1 MSPPKMSKA
10 LRRGLFLPGITAA
23 AFLVGFGGTAIAD
36 SAPSAPLEISGKQA
50 SIEIVDF
57 MQFTPEEMTVEPG
70 TTVVFTNLDGSN
82 HMISVDGA
90 NSGRMSMNKQWAH
103 TFATTGTFPFA
114 CTMHPR
120 MKGTIV
126 VQ

>member
-1 MSPPKMSKA
+1 MTTSHKTRFHHA
-10 LRRGLFLPGITAA
+10 AFLPALTLS
-23 AFLVGFGGTAIAD
+23 AFLVGVGGTAIAD
-36 SAPSAPLEISGKQA
+36 TTPSAPLEISGKQA

-57 MQFTPEEMTVEPG
+57 MQFTPEELTVEAG

-82 HMISVDGA
+82 HKITVDGA
-90 NSGRMSMNKQWAH
+90 HSGRMSMNKQWAH
-103 TFATTGTFPFA
+103 TFDTAGTFPYA

-120 MKGTIV
+120 MKGTIT